1 MKKKQ
6 LLFFLSLV
14 CLTSASAQQ
23 MVLKKGEIMDS
34 IPVQDSIPSSFSLY
48 LPRDFST
55 DKKWPLLL
63 VFDLEGKERQTMS
76 IFVGPAEKEGYIL
89 AAPKVKDTVSLTN
102 NMIVTNNVLE
112 EIVNLLPI
120 QRERIYTAGASG
132 GGRFA
137 GLVPIFIRGVSG
149 TISIGASL
157 TNTDLLN
164 VRQPFHFI
172 GMVSKED
179 YNYPTMLE
187 DEKLLDRYKFPNQIV
202 LHEEKN
208 TWPQIEDL
216 QKGLQLFTL
225 AAMGRKL
232 VPMDS
237 MYVDTAYKEDIAK
250 VNLLKNSGRLI
261 WAEQYLGE
269 MMSMYG
275 AHKNLDSL
283 REVQKELRRDK
294 QFRAMR
300 RSENAA
306 FSKEILLKENYQYD
320 MEEDMFAHNFKNLGW
335 WNYQMDEI
343 DKFINGSNIHEQEM
357 GHRLVGFLNALA
369 EDNIALVQ
377 SGQVIDEDALAF
389 MYMLKTILEP
399 ENFEFYL
406 KTISLSAK
414 NEDFGTALFY
424 LEEAFQKGFK
434 DRDKLYSLEDTALLR
449 ITPEFNKMVEKY
461 LKDARYDIIEQ

>member
-1 MKKKQ
+1 
-6 LLFFLSLV
+6 
-14 CLTSASAQQ
+14 
-23 MVLKKGEIMDS
+23 MDS

-48 LPRDFST
+48 LPRDFSVE
-55 DKKWPLLL
+55 KQWPLLL
-63 VFDLEGKERQTMS
+63 VFDLDGKERQALS
-76 IFVGPAEKEGYIL
+76 IFVAAAEEEGYLL
-89 AAPKVKDTVSLTN
+89 AAPKVRDSVSLTT

-112 EIVNLLPI
+112 EIVNMLPI
-120 QRERIYTAGASG
+120 QKERIYTAGAAS

-137 GLVPIFIRGVSG
+137 GLVPIFIKGING
-149 TISIGASL
+149 TLSMGASL

-164 VRQPFHFI
+164 VKRPFHFI
-172 GMVSKED
+172 GVVSKND
-179 YNYPTMLE
+179 YNYTTMLD
-187 DEKLLDRYKFPNQIV
+187 DEKLLDRFKFPNQV
-202 LHEEKN
+202 LLHEQKSA
-208 TWPQIEDL
+208 WPEITYL

-225 AAMGRKL
+225 GAMGRKWI
-232 VPMDS
+232 PTDS
-237 MYVDTAYKEDIAK
+237 SYVEAAYQEDVAK
-250 VNLLKNSGRLI
+250 VNRLKNSGELI

-294 QFRAMR
+294 QYRAMK

-306 FSKEILLKENYQYD
+306 FSKEILMKENYQYD

-335 WNYQMDEI
+335 WNYQMTEL
-343 DKFINGSNIHEQEM
+343 DKFIKGSNIHEKEM
-357 GHRLVGFLNALA
+357 GNRLVGFLNALA

-389 MYMLKTILEP
+389 LYMLKTILEP
-399 ENFEFYL
+399 DNFEFYL

-424 LEEAFQKGFK
+424 LEEALKKGFK
-434 DRDKLYSLEDTALLR
+434 DKDKLYNLEDTALLR
-449 ITPEFNKMVEKY
+449 ITSEFNTMVEKY
-461 LKDARYDIIEQ
+461 LKDSRYEIIEQ

>member
-1 MKKKQ
+1 
-6 LLFFLSLV
+6 
-14 CLTSASAQQ
+14 
-23 MVLKKGEIMDS
+23 MDS
-34 IPVQDSIPSSFSLY
+34 IPIQDSIPSSYSLY

-55 DKKWPLLL
+55 DKEWPLLL
-63 VFDLEGKERQTMS
+63 VFDLEGKERQALT
-76 IFVGPAEKEGYIL
+76 IFKGPAEKEGYVL
-89 AAPKVKDTVSLTN
+89 AAPKIRDTVSLTK
-102 NMIVTNNVLE
+102 NMIVTNTVLE
-112 EIVNLLPI
+112 EIINLLPI
-120 QRERIYTAGASG
+120 QKERIYTAGAST

-137 GLVPIFIRGVSG
+137 NLVPIFIKRAKGV
-149 TISIGASL
+149 ISMGASL

-172 GMVSKED
+172 GVVSKND
-179 YNYPTMLE
+179 YNYTTMLD
-187 DEKLLDRYKFPNQIV
+187 DEKILDRYKFPNQV
-202 LHEEKN
+202 LLHEEHSA
-208 TWPQIEDL
+208 WPEIAYLE
-216 QKGLQLFTL
+216 KGLQLFTL

-232 VPMDS
+232 IPKDS
-237 MYVDTAYKEDIAK
+237 IYVETAYQEDVAK
-250 VNLLKNSGRLI
+250 VNRLKNSGHLI

-283 REVQKELRRDK
+283 RGVQKELRKDK
-294 QFRAMR
+294 QYRAMR

-335 WNYQMDEI
+335 WNYQMTEM

-357 GHRLVGFLNALA
+357 GHRLAGFLNALA
-369 EDNIALVQ
+369 EDNIELVR
-377 SGQVIDEDALAF
+377 SGEMIDEDALAF
-389 MYMLKTILEP
+389 LYMLKTILEP
-399 ENFEFYL
+399 DNYEFYL

-424 LEEAFQKGFK
+424 LEEAFKKGFK
-434 DRDKLYSLEDTALLR
+434 DKDRLYNLEDTALLR
-449 ITPEFNKMVEKY
+449 ITPEFNKVVEKY

>member
-6 LLFFLSLV
+6 LLFLLSLV

-34 IPVQDSIPSSFSLY
+34 IPVQDSIPSSYSLY
-48 LPRDFST
+48 LPRDFT
-55 DKKWPLLL
+55 TEKKWPLLL
-63 VFDLEGKERQTMS
+63 VFDMEGKERQAIS

-120 QRERIYTAGASG
+120 QNGRIYTAGASA

-137 GLVPIFIRGVSG
+137 GLVPIFIRGVNG
-149 TISIGASL
+149 AISMGASL

-164 VRQPFHFI
+164 VRRPFHFI
-172 GMVSKED
+172 GMVSKND
-179 YNYPTMLE
+179 YNYTTMLD
-187 DEKLLDRYKFPNQIV
+187 DEKILDRYKFPNQV
-202 LHEEKN
+202 LLHDAKSA
-208 TWPQIEDL
+208 WPEVAYL

-225 AAMGRKL
+225 AAMGRNLIPK
-232 VPMDS
+232 DS
-237 MYVDTAYKEDIAK
+237 LYVENAYDEDVAK
-250 VNLLKNSGRLI
+250 VNLLKNSGQLI
-261 WAEQYLGE
+261 WAEQYMGE

-300 RSENAA
+300 RAENAA
-306 FSKEILLKENYQYD
+306 ISKEILLKENYQYD

-335 WNYQMDEI
+335 WNYQMTEL

-357 GHRLVGFLNALA
+357 GHRLIGFLNALA
-369 EDNIALVQ
+369 EDNIELVR

-389 MYMLKTILEP
+389 LYMLKTILEP

-424 LEEAFQKGFK
+424 LEEAFKNGFK
-434 DRDKLYSLEDTALLR
+434 DKDKLYSLEDTALLR

>member
-1 MKKKQ
+1 
-6 LLFFLSLV
+6 
-14 CLTSASAQQ
+14 
-23 MVLKKGEIMDS
+23 MDS
-34 IPVQDSIPSSFSLY
+34 IPVQDSIPSSYSLY

-55 DKKWPLLL
+55 EKKWPLLV
-63 VFDLEGKERQTMS
+63 VFDLEGKERQALS
-76 IFVGPAEKEGYIL
+76 IFKGPAEKEGYIL
-89 AAPKVKDTVSLTN
+89 AAPKINDTVSLTS
-102 NMIVTNNVLE
+102 NMIATNTVLE
-112 EIVNLLPI
+112 DIVNLLPI
-120 QRERIYTAGASG
+120 QRERIYSAGAAA

-137 GLVPIFIRGVSG
+137 NLVPIFIKGVKG
-149 TISIGASL
+149 VISMGASM

-172 GMVSKED
+172 GIVSKND
-179 YNYPTMLE
+179 YNYTTMLE
-187 DEKLLDRYKFPNQIV
+187 DESILDRYKFPNQV
-202 LHEEKN
+202 LLHEGMSE
-208 TWPQIEDL
+208 WPDIEYL
-216 QKGLQLFTL
+216 EKGLQLFTL

-232 VPMDS
+232 IPKDS
-237 MYVDTAYKEDIAK
+237 SYVEKAYLEDVTK
-250 VNLLKNSGRLI
+250 MNRLKNSGQLI

-300 RSENAA
+300 RAENAA

-335 WNYQMDEI
+335 WNYQMTEI

-369 EDNIALVQ
+369 EDNIELVR
-377 SGQVIDEDALAF
+377 SGEMVDEDALAF
-389 MYMLKTILEP
+389 LYMLKTILEP
-399 ENFEFYL
+399 DNFEFYL

-424 LEEAFQKGFK
+424 LEEAFKRGFK
-434 DRDKLYSLEDTALLR
+434 DKDKLYNLEDTALLR

-461 LKDARYDIIEQ
+461 LNDARYDIIED

>member
-1 MKKKQ
+1 
-6 LLFFLSLV
+6 
-14 CLTSASAQQ
+14 
-23 MVLKKGEIMDS
+23 MDS
-34 IPVQDSIPSSFSLY
+34 IPVQDSIPSSYSLY
-48 LPRDFST
+48 LPRDFT
-55 DKKWPLLL
+55 TEKKWPLLL
-63 VFDLEGKERQTMS
+63 VFDMEGKERQAIS

-120 QRERIYTAGASG
+120 QNGRIYTAGASA

-137 GLVPIFIRGVSG
+137 GLVPIFIRGVNG
-149 TISIGASL
+149 AISMGASL

-164 VRQPFHFI
+164 VRRPFHFI
-172 GMVSKED
+172 GMVSKND
-179 YNYPTMLE
+179 YNYTTMLD
-187 DEKLLDRYKFPNQIV
+187 DEKILDRYKFPNQV
-202 LHEEKN
+202 LLHDAKSA
-208 TWPQIEDL
+208 WPEVTYL

-225 AAMGRKL
+225 AAMGRNLIPK
-232 VPMDS
+232 DS
-237 MYVDTAYKEDIAK
+237 LYVENAYDEDVAK
-250 VNLLKNSGRLI
+250 VNLLKNSGQLI
-261 WAEQYLGE
+261 WAEQYMGE

-300 RSENAA
+300 RAENAA
-306 FSKEILLKENYQYD
+306 ISKEILLKENYQYD

-335 WNYQMDEI
+335 WNYQMTEL

-357 GHRLVGFLNALA
+357 GHRLIGFLNALA
-369 EDNIALVQ
+369 EDNIELVR

-389 MYMLKTILEP
+389 LYMLKTILEP

-424 LEEAFQKGFK
+424 LEEAFKNGFK
-434 DRDKLYSLEDTALLR
+434 DKDKLYSLEDTALLR